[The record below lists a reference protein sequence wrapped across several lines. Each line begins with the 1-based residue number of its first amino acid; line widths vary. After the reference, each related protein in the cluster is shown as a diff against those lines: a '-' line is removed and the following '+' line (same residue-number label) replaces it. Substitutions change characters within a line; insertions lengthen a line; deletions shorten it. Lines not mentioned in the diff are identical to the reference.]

1 MAFRRT
7 VWRDA
12 YRSLRG
18 APLVTTLAVVSLTLG
33 IGANTALFSLV
44 NSLILKSLP
53 VREPGQLAALQ
64 DGSWTNF
71 IWEEIR
77 AREHDLFDGAFAWSA
92 ERFDLSTTG
101 ETDPI
106 DGAYASG
113 RMFDVLGVVPERGR
127 LLSAA
132 DDVRAG
138 GSEGAVAVIS
148 DRYASRQ
155 TVRRNAMWL

>member
-53 VREPGQLAALQ
+53 VREPGQLAVLQ

-77 AREHDLFDGAFAWSA
+77 AR
-92 ERFDLSTTG
+92 
-101 ETDPI
+101 
-106 DGAYASG
+106 
-113 RMFDVLGVVPERGR
+113 
-127 LLSAA
+127 
-132 DDVRAG
+132 
-138 GSEGAVAVIS
+138 
-148 DRYASRQ
+148 
-155 TVRRNAMWL
+155 